1 MGIKSLGKID
11 ENIWGKWKNITNLKE
26 WVDFFDYFFYEIKCK
41 ILFAL
46 KDELGMVKGK
56 WQVEINIH
64 KDFIEDID
72 YISKEVFKTLLNEW
86 SAESWDSIVCKIKD
100 KQLIN

>member
-1 MGIKSLGKID
+1 
-11 ENIWGKWKNITNLKE
+11 
-26 WVDFFDYFFYEIKCK
+26 
-41 ILFAL
+41 
-46 KDELGMVKGK
+46 MVKGK

-86 SAESWDSIVCKIKD
+86 TAESWDSVVCKIQD
-100 KQLIN
+100 KQIIN